1 MNSLPENLDPNDL
14 LKCITDLSWEILN
27 LLRSYNQ
34 NIKNTKEFQKKLN
47 IINYDSG
54 PVTRADVEISEFI
67 KKVIKE
73 TFPLICWDFLSEED
87 VKNKKSKKFESK
99 WVWIIDPI
107 DGTKD
112 FINQTGQFAVHI
124 ALLFEKKLI
133 LGAVPI
139 PSKNQIWMSFKGRG
153 TWCESKFKDSQKTI
167 LNSSKELKNMTVL
180 TSKTHF
186 HSDFQILLKE
196 LNPKKTIGM
205 GSIGYKIVS
214 ILRGEGDLYI
224 SYSLPQGSC
233 PKDWDMAGPMALIKG
248 AGGHFTDINGNDL
261 DFLKNDYQQRGILL
275 ASLSKDHKE
284 ICRKLKSIVHRRKL
298 DFI

>member
-1 MNSLPENLDPNDL
+1 MNSLPENLNPNDL
-14 LKCITDLSWEILN
+14 LKCITDLSWEILE
-27 LLRSYNQ
+27 LMKTYNQ
-34 NIKNTKEFQKKLN
+34 NIKNTKEFQKELN

-67 KKVIKE
+67 KKTIKE
-73 TFPLICWDFLSEED
+73 RFPFTDWDFLSEED
-87 VKNKKSKKFESK
+87 VKDKKLKEFESK

-112 FINQTGQFAVHI
+112 FINQTGQFAIHI

-133 LGAVPI
+133 LGVVPI
-139 PSKNQIWMSFKGRG
+139 PSKNQVWMSFEGRG
-153 TWCESKFKDSQKTI
+153 TWCESNSKDSEIPI
-167 LNSSKELKNMTVL
+167 LKVSKELRNMTVL

-186 HSDFQILLKE
+186 HSDFEILIKE
-196 LNPKKTIGM
+196 LNPKKIIGM
-205 GSIGYKIVS
+205 GSVGYKIVA

-261 DFLKNDYQQRGILL
+261 DFLKDNYQQRGILI
-275 ASLSKDHKE
+275 ASISKDHKE
-284 ICRKLKSIVHRRKL
+284 ICRKIKSIVQRKKL
-298 DFI
+298 NFI